1 MLISVSMSTQS
12 LVSDIF
18 SLDMELLKHF
28 FFKTHNM
35 HSAAK
40 MYDFLYNIWNLIIA
54 QINAK

>member
-12 LVSDIF
+12 LASDIF
-18 SLDMELLKHF
+18 SLDMELLKHI
-28 FFKTHNM
+28 FKKQHNM

-40 MYDFLYNIWNLIIA
+40 VYDFFNNIWNLIIA